1 MKLRHSFLIFATL
14 ALPCGGGRAE
24 SKKAEES
31 KNAALPMPPGPA
43 RPAPPLPGIPPGLQA
58 AIPAPPDAWLGLGV
72 DRPAPSDVDKIPSL
86 PPGIGFLV
94 EFVVP
99 GGPAEAAQLQPK
111 DVVWKFGDQLLAN
124 KAQLATLLN
133 LKRPGDEIKLAVFR
147 SGQALEVS
155 VKLGEAPPNHKPLAR
170 STYGDDPFRDDRV
183 IFPGERTAI
192 YSTEQGK
199 AVIKREGEGH
209 HVTITDPDEKV
220 IFDRVLP
227 PDGDLDDVPKGWHR
241 RVWVLRRSLDHA
253 IANQIV
259 PIRPPRP
266 RVVPAPTVPA
276 QPAPATAPPTTASGQ

>member
-1 MKLRHSFLIFATL
+1 MKLRLSFLIFATL
-14 ALPCGGGRAE
+14 ALPCGAE
-24 SKKAEES
+24 DPDPTT
-31 KNAALPMPPGPA
+31 AALPMPPSTALPT
-43 RPAPPLPGIPPGLQA
+43 PPPPGIPPGLRA
-58 AIPAPPDAWLGLGV
+58 AVPVAPDAWLGLGV
-72 DRPAPSDVDKIPSL
+72 EKLSPSHVEKIPAL

-94 EFVVP
+94 ESVLP

-111 DVVWKFGDQLLAN
+111 DVVWKFGDQWLAN

-133 LKRPGDEIKLAVFR
+133 LKRPGDEVTLAVFR
-147 SGQALEVS
+147 SGLPLEVT
-155 VKLGEAPPNHKPLAR
+155 VKLGTAPPNRKPLAR

-220 IFDRVLP
+220 TFDRVLP
-227 PDGDLDDVPKGWHR
+227 PDGDLDDVPKGWQR

-266 RVVPAPTVPA
+266 RVVPS
-276 QPAPATAPPTTASGQ
+276 APAVPAPPTTASGQ